1 MILLTQTR
9 RTMKKIIIDFEKF
22 IQTWRFDK
30 LEFETS
36 SSNLSHIF
44 QNIDDWKDN
53 FNQIKRLE
61 KNELSTDNVLFLV
74 KWWILEY
81 NNSQYIIQDIGYD
94 VIKQILE
101 DKFNQNIING
111 LNNIVFK

>member
-1 MILLTQTR
+1 
-9 RTMKKIIIDFEKF
+9 MKRIIIDFEKF
-22 IQTWRFDK
+22 IQTWKFDK

-36 SSNLSHIF
+36 NPNLSHIF

-61 KNELSTDNVLFLV
+61 KNELSADDVLFLV

-81 NNSQYIIQDIGYD
+81 NDGQYIIQDIGYDVIND

-101 DKFNQNIING
+101 DKFNQNIIDS
-111 LNNIVFK
+111 LNNIVLK